1 MKEPAK
7 QSVIQQ
13 MKHMQVAL
21 SIIGDDKLI
30 IADKDLEH
38 PLGRGGFGTVYKGT
52 WQGISVAIKRLHLT
66 EMTKE
71 MLSEFRSEAKIMA
84 SLNHLNTL
92 RLYGVCVDRGRY
104 SLVTPLMTKGSLFQ
118 LLHNKQALP
127 WRLRYQLSR
136 DIACGLSY
144 LHSRN
149 ILHRDLKSLNVL
161 LDDRLRGKL
170 CDFGLSRL
178 RQETLSNASATAS
191 NQDQAVGTL
200 AWMAPE
206 LFQRRTKY
214 SKHADIYSFGMV
226 LWEIA
231 SRAVPF
237 ADAQNQAVLMHW
249 VEKGEQEEIPEK
261 TPEGFAKLI
270 TKCWNKTPSERYS
283 ADKIVRVLDGILSR
297 MTKPSV
303 HSSVPAYR
311 HFTDT
316 HIQHARPANVS
327 GPVYKG
333 NLDTVAP
340 S

>member
-1 MKEPAK
+1 MKEPAE

-21 SIIGDDKLI
+21 SIIGDEKLI

-38 PLGRGGFGTVYKGT
+38 PLGRGGFGIVYKGT

-66 EMTKE
+66 EMTKQ

-84 SLNHLNTL
+84 SVNHLNTL
-92 RLYGVCVDRGRY
+92 RLYGVCVDSGRY

-144 LHSRN
+144 LNSRN

-161 LDDRLRGKL
+161 LDDKLRGKL

-178 RQETLSNASATAS
+178 RQETLSLSNATGTAS
-191 NQDQAVGTL
+191 NQDEAVGTL

-206 LFQRRTKY
+206 LFQRGTKF

-237 ADAQNQAVLMHW
+237 ADALNQAVLMDW
-249 VEKGEQEEIPEK
+249 VKKGEQEEIPEK

-270 TKCWNKTPSERYS
+270 AKCWNKTPSKRYS
-283 ADKIVRVLDGILSR
+283 AGKIVRVLDGILSR

-303 HSSVPAYR
+303 R
-311 HFTDT
+311 LT
-316 HIQHARPANVS
+316 VS